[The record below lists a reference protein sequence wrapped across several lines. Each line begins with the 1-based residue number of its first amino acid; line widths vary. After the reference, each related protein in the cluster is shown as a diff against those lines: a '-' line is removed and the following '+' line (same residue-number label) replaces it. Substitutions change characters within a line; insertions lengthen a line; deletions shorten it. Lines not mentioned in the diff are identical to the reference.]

1 MKNIYI
7 YPSLL
12 SADFNILHQEISDVI
27 LNNADGIHF
36 DVMDG
41 VFVNNISFGIPVLKS
56 LKDKHQNV
64 LFDVHLMIVNPI
76 KYFNKFLE
84 SGADILTI
92 HFETCS
98 KLEIIEMSE
107 SAHKQNKKIGL
118 SIKPNTSVDEILDL
132 LPYLDLVLVMS
143 VEPGFGGQAFINTS
157 LDKIKYLDEL
167 RNKYNYKYLIE
178 VDGGINDIT
187 AKQCKDCGC
196 DVLVAGSYIFKQKDR
211 KKAILS
217 LK

>member
-27 LNNADGIHF
+27 LNKADGIHF

-92 HFETCS
+92 HFETSS

-132 LPYLDLVLVMS
+132 LPYLDLVLIMS
-143 VEPGFGGQAFINTS
+143 VEPGFGGQAFITTS

-167 RNKYNYKYLIE
+167 RNKYNHKYLIE

-187 AKQCKDCGC
+187 AKQCIDCGC

-211 KKAILS
+211 KKAIFS